1 MADVFVVSDGEY
13 GIVLVADTLESALRA
28 LKSTY
33 GSPYVVTWDKLHVH
47 SRRFWTIRGN
57 FSAAAGWC
65 TEHTQEFKIVQRS
78 SGSSVAA
85 TGRYKG

>member
-13 GIVLVADTLESALRA
+13 GIVLVADTLESALMA

-33 GSPYVVTWDKLHVH
+33 GSPYVFTWDKLHVH
-47 SRRFWTIRGN
+47 NRRFWTIRGN
-57 FSAAAGWC
+57 FSAAGWC

-85 TGRYKG
+85 SVMSR